1 MYELLFHRDAEK
13 IYRKAEPELARR
25 LDACFEQ
32 IQKNPLQYPQ
42 SIALKG
48 KLEGLYRRRVGDWR
62 IIYEVDTNQRIVYIL
77 QIVHRGKAYR

>member
-1 MYELLFHRDAEK
+1 MLRADS
-13 IYRKAEPELARR
+13 
-25 LDACFEQ
+25 
-32 IQKNPLQYPQ
+32 KNPLQYPQ